1 MKRTF
6 FFLIAAAAVM
16 AACERLDDNHGV
28 PEETESPVRPEQL
41 AMILSEIDLGKEQLW
56 EVHDAVTSSS
66 GNGYDEEYTMSDLFA
81 SPGAGVGD
89 TEGTK
94 AGKTYARP
102 LRELIQEYL
111 LEAERTGGTKAA
123 GEVLSA
129 ADYVKALTSSDVQI
143 YWPYS
148 NDWDGRTAPVITY
161 APEGDA
167 VTNTGYV
174 VREDA
179 QGNKSVEE
187 VVVDEEMAL
196 KRPVWVVNR
205 NTDGGYVSLEML
217 RRQDPSFGEGGTILV
232 GGGSNAPL
240 RPGSLSS
247 PGPIAT
253 LGSVRGRGPVR
264 GPGGVAERRSWSG
277 QAARPSEPESTKAE
291 NNESVLRTLVVKT
304 LKANRNYDTW
314 FAGASEFFFRCGSV
328 ESFHAKS
335 EEEMRRYSPSVT
347 EFMVVVRRSEIGKKL
362 PFNAV
367 LVSDWGEQLDNVA
380 FLITED
386 DGGSMTTWKCTA
398 DVKVKSKTYGF
409 NIEIPLNS
417 RDDIVWRGSLAR
429 TWLEKY
435 SDDTGRFG
443 DMELTFE
450 ILGK

>member
-1 MKRTF
+1 M
-6 FFLIAAAAVM
+6 
-16 AACERLDDNHGV
+16 
-28 PEETESPVRPEQL
+28 
-41 AMILSEIDLGKEQLW
+41 
-56 EVHDAVTSSS
+56 
-66 GNGYDEEYTMSDLFA
+66 
-81 SPGAGVGD
+81 
-89 TEGTK
+89 
-94 AGKTYARP
+94 
-102 LRELIQEYL
+102 
-111 LEAERTGGTKAA
+111 
-123 GEVLSA
+123 
-129 ADYVKALTSSDVQI
+129 
-143 YWPYS
+143 
-148 NDWDGRTAPVITY
+148 
-161 APEGDA
+161 
-167 VTNTGYV
+167 
-174 VREDA
+174 
-179 QGNKSVEE
+179 
-187 VVVDEEMAL
+187 
-196 KRPVWVVNR
+196 
-205 NTDGGYVSLEML
+205 
-217 RRQDPSFGEGGTILV
+217 
-232 GGGSNAPL
+232 
-240 RPGSLSS
+240 
-247 PGPIAT
+247 
-253 LGSVRGRGPVR
+253 
-264 GPGGVAERRSWSG
+264 
-277 QAARPSEPESTKAE
+277 
-291 NNESVLRTLVVKT
+291 LRTLVVKT